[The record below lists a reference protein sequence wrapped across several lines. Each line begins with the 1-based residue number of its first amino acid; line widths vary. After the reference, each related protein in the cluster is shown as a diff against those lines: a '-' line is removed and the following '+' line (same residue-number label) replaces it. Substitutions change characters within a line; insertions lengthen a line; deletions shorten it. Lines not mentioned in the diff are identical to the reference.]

1 MTTTLT
7 EERTQ
12 ELLAA
17 QADLLAK
24 FFRALGDPTRVRIL
38 KFLMDEGPRSV
49 GEIVE
54 DTGASQSRVST
65 HLVCLKWCGLVTSV
79 REGKRVIYSVGDPR
93 VADLL
98 RGGEQVLADNA
109 DQVIA
114 CKTIR

>member
-1 MTTTLT
+1 MTITLT

-38 KFLMDEGPRSV
+38 KILMGDGPRSV
-49 GEIVE
+49 GELVE
-54 DTGASQSRVST
+54 ETGASQSRVST
-65 HLVCLKWCGLVTSV
+65 HLGCLKWCGLVASM
-79 REGKRVIYSVGDPR
+79 RDGKRVIYSIGDHR
-93 VADLL
+93 VAELL

-109 DQVIA
+109 EQVIA
-114 CKTIR
+114 CQTLR